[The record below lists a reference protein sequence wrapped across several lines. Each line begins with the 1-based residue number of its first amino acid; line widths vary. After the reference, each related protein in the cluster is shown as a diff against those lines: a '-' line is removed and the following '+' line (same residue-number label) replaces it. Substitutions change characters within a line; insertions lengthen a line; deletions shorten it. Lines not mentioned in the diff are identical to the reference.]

1 MKFIIREK
9 VFREYRDILIEFMFL
24 NFEDLF
30 FKVLKDFGVVIVDLS
45 VIIKIVVNWVYVD
58 WVMFVYSSFYKKDL
72 GVLVVVG

>member
-72 GVLVVVG
+72 GF